1 MVLDSSTERRIIGC
15 ALAHPITPASA
26 AAVRGANFATAKF
39 RDAYGSPLEAIV
51 REILVFLPARL
62 FFYLHKASSYQ

>member
-1 MVLDSSTERRIIGC
+1 MGAKAAAMTMETDASDTNSTILRSISIVH
-15 ALAHPITPASA
+15 LTPASA

-51 REILVFLPARL
+51 SRVN
-62 FFYLHKASSYQ
+62 